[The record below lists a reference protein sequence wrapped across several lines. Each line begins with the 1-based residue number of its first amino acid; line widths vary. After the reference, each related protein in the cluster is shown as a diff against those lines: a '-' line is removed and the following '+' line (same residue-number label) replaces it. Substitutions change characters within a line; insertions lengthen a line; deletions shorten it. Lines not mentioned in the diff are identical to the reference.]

1 VRRLDHL
8 VTIQAKGIETSTT
21 RILRISFTFLVA
33 DLTAPEQ
40 EKKQNAK
47 DGNDNRAEDTPCVDA
62 GNIHNSLGRY
72 LEPRQGENEVSQE
85 HHENETSHDCNTRCG
100 VIGEF

>member
-1 VRRLDHL
+1 MRRLDHL

-33 DLTAPEQ
+33 DLTAREQ

-47 DGNDNRAEDTPCVDA
+47 NGNDNRAEDAPCVDA

-72 LEPRQGENEVSQE
+72 LETDEWSEALIEFFWERKSL
-85 HHENETSHDCNTRCG
+85 SDCLTA
-100 VIGEF
+100 